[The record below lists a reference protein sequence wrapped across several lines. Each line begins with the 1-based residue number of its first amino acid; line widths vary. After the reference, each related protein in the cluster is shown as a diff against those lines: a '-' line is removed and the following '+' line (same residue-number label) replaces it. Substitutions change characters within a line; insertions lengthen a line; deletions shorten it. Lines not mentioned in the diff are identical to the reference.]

1 MNLILLL
8 ERDMQRITMTLDDE
22 LVEAIDRVIDSR
34 GYQNRSE
41 AIRDLARAGIG
52 QFADEDGDE
61 RNRATTGIASP
72 DSVAALVYVYDHE
85 TRELAKR
92 LTNASHNHHDLTV
105 ATLHVHLDHR
115 SCMEVAVLLGPT
127 DEVRHVADHVIAE
140 RGVRHGRLT
149 LIPVTIQSEDHRH
162 GSRRHPHDHIH
173 VRQAG

>member
-1 MNLILLL
+1 
-8 ERDMQRITMTLDDE
+8 MQRITVTLDDE
-22 LVEAIDRVIDSR
+22 LVEAIDRVIVNR

-41 AIRDLARAGIG
+41 AVRDLTRAGIG
-52 QFADEDGDE
+52 RFADEDGDKCN
-61 RNRATTGIASP
+61 NRAAGAVSR

-92 LTNASHNHHDLTV
+92 LTVASHDHHDLAV

-115 SCMEVAVLLGPT
+115 SCMEVAVLRGPT
-127 DEVRHVADHVIAE
+127 DELRHVADHITAE

-149 LIPVTIQSEDHRH
+149 LIPVRIQSEDHRH
-162 GSRRHPHDHIH
+162 GSHRHRHEHVH

>member
-1 MNLILLL
+1 
-8 ERDMQRITMTLDDE
+8 MQRITVTLDDE
-22 LVEAIDRVIDSR
+22 LVEAIDRVIVNR

-41 AIRDLARAGIG
+41 AIRDLTRAGIG
-52 QFADEDGDE
+52 RFADEDGDKCN
-61 RNRATTGIASP
+61 NRAAAGAVSR

-92 LTNASHNHHDLTV
+92 LTVASHDHHDLAV

-115 SCMEVAVLLGPT
+115 SCMEVAVLRGPT
-127 DEVRHVADHVIAE
+127 DELRHVADHITAE

-149 LIPVTIQSEDHRH
+149 LIPVRIQSEDHRH
-162 GSRRHPHDHIH
+162 GSHRRRHEHVH